1 VPPLLFSSEIIHIL
15 SSSTIIENI
24 EVARKARLA
33 SIAFFYF
40 DFKDESKQAARGAL
54 SSLLIQ
60 LAFQSDACSTI
71 LSNLY
76 SEHGSGSKQP
86 SEDTLRECMRKM
98 LVLPEQGPVF
108 VIFDAIDE
116 CPNNTGTPSSR
127 EAVLDLVQWLVEL
140 RYSHLHIC
148 VTSRPEVDIEDV
160 VKPLASH
167 IVSLHE
173 EDGQMEDIKSY
184 INFFINSDRYI
195 RKWRREDKEL
205 VINELCRRAD
215 GM

>member
-1 VPPLLFSSEIIHIL
+1 
-15 SSSTIIENI
+15 
-24 EVARKARLA
+24 
-33 SIAFFYF
+33 
-40 DFKDESKQAARGAL
+40 
-54 SSLLIQ
+54 
-60 LAFQSDACSTI
+60 
-71 LSNLY
+71 
-76 SEHGSGSKQP
+76 
-86 SEDTLRECMRKM
+86 MRKM

-140 RYSHLHIC
+140 RYSHVHIC

-160 VKPLASH
+160 IKPLASH
-167 IVSLHE
+167 MVSLHE

-184 INFFINSDRYI
+184 INFFINSDRYT
-195 RKWRREDKEL
+195 RKWRKEDKEL